1 MPDPNSLTRWVAAL
15 QSPDLPVRNEAARRI
30 WQNFA
35 GQLHALVRRRLNKR
49 LLLRED
55 EHDIVQTI
63 FEGFF
68 EAQSR
73 QRYPLRGP
81 GELERLLKSIAMRKI
96 SNTIARHTAGR
107 RNVWREES
115 SATSDRAGESFPIR
129 DAEFDDAR
137 AIDPADHVHWDFELA
152 RIMGL
157 LPKDLQRIVVWK
169 LEGFTNAEIGRR
181 INCTTRMVEMKLGK
195 IRLALV
201 QDPQVSARLNGTRR
215 RYDPRF
221 TGRDSAVDTGPAPW
235 RSDCS
240 EEVLTLPGGP
250 GV

>member
-15 QSPDLPVRNEAARRI
+15 QSPDLPARNEAARRI
-30 WQNFA
+30 WQKFA
-35 GQLHALVRRRLNKR
+35 GQLHALVRGRLNR
-49 LLLRED
+49 RILIREN
-55 EHDIVQTI
+55 EHDIVQSI

-73 QRYPLRGP
+73 RRYPLREP
-81 GELERLLKSIAMRKI
+81 GELEGLLKSIAMRKI

-107 RNVWREES
+107 RDVWRERS
-115 SATSDRAGESFPIR
+115 SATSDRADESFPTR

-137 AIDPADHVHWDFELA
+137 AIDPADQVDWNFELA

-157 LPKDLQRIVVWK
+157 LPKDLQQIVLWR
-169 LEGFTNAEIGRR
+169 LEGFTNAEIGCR
-181 INCTTRMVEMKLGK
+181 IKCTTRTVEMKLGR
-195 IRLALV
+195 IRRALV
-201 QDPQVSARLNGTRR
+201 QDPHISARLNGTRR
-215 RYDPRF
+215 RHDPRF
-221 TGRDSAVDTGPAPW
+221 TRRDSALESEAAPW

-240 EEVLTLPGGP
+240 EEFVTLPGGP